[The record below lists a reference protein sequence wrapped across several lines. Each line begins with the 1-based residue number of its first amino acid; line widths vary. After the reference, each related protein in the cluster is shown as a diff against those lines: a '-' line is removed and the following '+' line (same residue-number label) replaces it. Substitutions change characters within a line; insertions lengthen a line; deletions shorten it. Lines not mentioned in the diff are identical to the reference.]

1 MAANRNDR
9 VNGRTIIL
17 VVSISTK
24 NGFNQSGAP
33 SGRKWATEA
42 LKDLVNLD
50 RTILNQTGSP
60 MVRVKIRCLEVLN
73 IYGISP
79 NRLIRITV
87 MKIEDTRDLS
97 PFKWIVLVRES
108 WVKINWVIS
117 FMNEDLREP
126 VIQNVDCINR
136 IRSTLM
142 QRKILLEGTKVL
154 NMNGSNDEKMS
165 GIIQNMVRYH
175 WRLWRSLVLL
185 T

>member
-1 MAANRNDR
+1 LAANRNDR

-97 PFKWIVLVRES
+97 PFK
-108 WVKINWVIS
+108 
-117 FMNEDLREP
+117 
-126 VIQNVDCINR
+126 
-136 IRSTLM
+136 
-142 QRKILLEGTKVL
+142 
-154 NMNGSNDEKMS
+154 
-165 GIIQNMVRYH
+165 
-175 WRLWRSLVLL
+175 
-185 T
+185 